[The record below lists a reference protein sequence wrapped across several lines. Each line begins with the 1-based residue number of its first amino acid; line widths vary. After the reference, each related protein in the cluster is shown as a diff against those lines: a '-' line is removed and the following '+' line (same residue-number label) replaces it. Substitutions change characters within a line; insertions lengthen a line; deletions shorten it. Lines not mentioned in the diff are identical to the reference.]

1 MFLVFSCWRCCYECS
16 NIYVSRAMCTDFPG
30 HVYSGGIVGSQ
41 GLCILNFLG
50 NTSLFPYNLVLL
62 CILSLILWFL
72 IIFSHL
78 FFPKRI
84 CLQLLIGTWIPSFF
98 SSQYC
103 LKRRYGFYGSVQG
116 SSVSG
121 GDDVSHEFGKWLTG
135 AVRVWWKK

>member
-1 MFLVFSCWRCCYECS
+1 MFLVFSCWGCCYECS

-98 SSQYC
+98 PPNT
-103 LKRRYGFYGSVQG
+103 
-116 SSVSG
+116 VSR
-121 GDDVSHEFGKWLTG
+121 GDMASMGVFKE
-135 AVRVWWKK
+135 AVFLVVMMYPMSLVNDWQEQ